1 MGGLLTNDD
10 TRIGIERLRAVFTA
24 ATGVKA
30 IGDGKCDILENGLR
44 AVRQEMIRMCQE
56 AADETDQAR
65 QLYKAIQHF
74 GCDGYDVFR
83 FVRVAKHEL

>member
-1 MGGLLTNDD
+1 MDDD
-10 TRIGIERLRAVFTA
+10 TRIGIERLRAAFTN

-30 IGDGKCDILENGLR
+30 MADGERDILEVGLR

-56 AADETDQAR
+56 AANETEEAR

-74 GCDGYDVFR
+74 GRDGYDVFR